1 MGRNIPYGLA
11 GTMIF
16 RHFRAES
23 IRKGRS
29 RCGSGLRHCFRSC
42 WGWSALLSIFLLV
55 LFPGW
60 AMGGAPEVCISLQDD
75 PVQAQ
80 TDFTLELRTVDYIP
94 DAFSVMCTTY
104 FDPQLVSFKTLSR
117 GFIGVHEDGRFDL
130 NVPFFMGL
138 PAGTLITS
146 ITWRAAN
153 PGQNVIGPISC
164 VYTNLNNEVA
174 PLNIDAVQINI
185 SGQEKVYGD
194 IDDNGEVDGQDLY
207 QLAVHISGTAC
218 FDEEACTGDLNNS
231 NRVNWEDIALF
242 ASGFGSEDN

>member
-1 MGRNIPYGLA
+1 MGRSISCGPA

-16 RHFRAES
+16 RYFRAVP
-23 IRKGRS
+23 IHNGRS
-29 RCGSGLRHCFRSC
+29 MGYSGPRHCFRS
-42 WGWSALLSIFLLV
+42 WWAWSALLSICLLV
-55 LFPGW
+55 LFPGLS
-60 AMGGAPEVCISLQDD
+60 MGGAPEVCISMEDA

-80 TDFTLELRTVDYIP
+80 TDFTLELRTVDSMP

-104 FDPQLVSFKTLSR
+104 FDPQLVSFKGLSR

-138 PAGTLITS
+138 SAGTLITR

-153 PGQNVIGPISC
+153 PGQDVIGPISC
-164 VYTNLNNEVA
+164 VYTNLDNEVA
-174 PLNIDAVQINI
+174 PLNIDAVHVNI

-207 QLAVHISGTAC
+207 QLAVHISGTEC
-218 FDEEACTGDLNNS
+218 FDEEACTGDLNNN
-231 NRVNWEDIALF
+231 NRVNWEDVALF
-242 ASGFGSEDN
+242 ASGFGREDN